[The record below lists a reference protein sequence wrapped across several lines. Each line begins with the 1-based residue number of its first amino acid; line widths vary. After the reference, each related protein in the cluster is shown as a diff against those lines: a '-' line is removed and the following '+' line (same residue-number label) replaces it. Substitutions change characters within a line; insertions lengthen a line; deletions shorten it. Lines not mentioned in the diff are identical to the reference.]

1 MKMKLLVSFINYHL
15 LLISRKIWISFITK
29 SAGNISDNS
38 NIYFL
43 KVSLPQKENF
53 QFKTKLIISFRVK
66 KLSFFQRCIL
76 PVLSTPFYAGFPGFI
91 SKKFYMVRETNTL
104 QGHYEWENNEYI
116 NNYITSTAM
125 KFMKMISVTGSLNYI
140 IKN

>member
-15 LLISRKIWISFITK
+15 LLISRKIRISFITK

-43 KVSLPQKENF
+43 KVSLPQKENL

-66 KLSFFQRCIL
+66 
-76 PVLSTPFYAGFPGFI
+76 
-91 SKKFYMVRETNTL
+91 
-104 QGHYEWENNEYI
+104 
-116 NNYITSTAM
+116 
-125 KFMKMISVTGSLNYI
+125 
-140 IKN
+140 